1 MEQNNLTWQEAVLRC
16 IEDLGG
22 KATNG
27 EIYER
32 IGNYYLLNEN
42 HWKISF
48 NQFNFKHRVRGT
60 LTPLRR
66 RNLVFS
72 PKPGLNLLKEVG

>member
-1 MEQNNLTWQEAVLRC
+1 MEQTNLTWQEAVLRC
-16 IEDLGG
+16 IGELGG
-22 KATNG
+22 KATNQ

-32 IGNYYLLNEN
+32 IGNHYPLNEN

-48 NQFNFKHRVRGT
+48 NQFNFRHRVRAT

-66 RNLVFS
+66 KNLIYS
-72 PKPGLNLLKEVG
+72 PKAGLNLLKEVY